1 MKTKV
6 VALLVMA
13 FVGLSLTQSDSNDCA
28 TYYPLAKGMKWTYQE
43 FNKKGKL
50 DGTSTTFIED
60 VLYSDNQTEYKIKA
74 TSTDSKGK
82 QEEDTLANKTFSY
95 LCENGVLKMD
105 MSQMIPQETMD
116 GLSGMEMSIEQTEMV
131 IPSTLKAG
139 QKLADASIK
148 MTVTSNGMAIMTI
161 TVNITDRKV
170 EKMESVTTPSGTYNS
185 ALLTYKSSM
194 KMGFM
199 NTTTTSKDWLSPEV
213 GLVKS
218 ESYDKNGKLMG
229 SRILSEFSK

>member
-1 MKTKV
+1 MKYKV
-6 VALLVMA
+6 LSIIVIAVL
-13 FVGLSLTQSDSNDCA
+13 GLSLTQSSSNDCA

-50 DGTSTTFIED
+50 TGTSTTFIED
-60 VLYSDNQTEYKIKA
+60 VIYSDAKTEYKIKA
-74 TSTDSKGK
+74 TSADDKGK
-82 QEEDTLANKTFSY
+82 KNEDTLASQTFSY
-95 LCENGVLKMD
+95 ICENGILKMD
-105 MSQMIPQETMD
+105 MSQLIPQETQD
-116 GLSGMEMSIEQTEMV
+116 GFSGMEMSIEQTEMA

-139 QKLADASIK
+139 QKLDDASITMK
-148 MTVTSNGMAIMTI
+148 VSSNGMAIMTI
-161 TVNITDRKV
+161 HVKVTDRKV
-170 EKMESVTTPSGTYNS
+170 EKMESVTTEAGTYNS
-185 ALLTYKSSM
+185 ALLTYKTSM

-199 NTTTTSKDWLSPEV
+199 NTESTVKEWLSPEV